1 MARLWP
7 DAAAVLALLGL
18 AACADPA
25 DIATPA
31 PPVVA
36 PPATVP
42 PPQSP
47 SPPPLTP
54 MTTPQQ
60 VVAAMPIGRAD
71 PFAPTQQ
78 PVAATP
84 PAAVV
89 VPQLPVDLRFT
100 GVIQSRGE
108 TQAFVQ
114 IGGAS
119 GALCLGPQGRCA
131 AGNAEALLLPSGW
144 SVSAIDAANGVLALS
159 FGSERRVLQLSR

>member
-1 MARLWP
+1 MRKGKGFTLVELLIVVVVL
-7 DAAAVLALLGL
+7 AVL
-18 AACADPA
+18 
-25 DIATPA
+25 
-31 PPVVA
+31 
-36 PPATVP
+36 
-42 PPQSP
+42 
-47 SPPPLTP
+47 
-54 MTTPQQ
+54 
-60 VVAAMPIGRAD
+60 
-71 PFAPTQQ
+71 
-78 PVAATP
+78 
-84 PAAVV
+84 AAVV